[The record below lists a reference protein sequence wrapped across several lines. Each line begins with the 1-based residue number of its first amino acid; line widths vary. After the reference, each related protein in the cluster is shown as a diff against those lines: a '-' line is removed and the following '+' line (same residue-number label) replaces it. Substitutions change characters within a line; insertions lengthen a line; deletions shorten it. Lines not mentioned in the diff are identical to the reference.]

1 VGRSRELEEL
11 TRLLDENRL
20 LTLTGAGGSGKTR
33 LALELMGQGSAGSL
47 PPGRDRRAWIDLSSL
62 DDPSL
67 LPQHVLRGLGGR
79 EELRPGSPGAIVPF
93 LDPEPFLLVLDNCEH
108 LVEACAELVE
118 VCLHARPQLK
128 VVATS
133 REALGLSGECA
144 WLVPPLSLPEAGDS
158 LSDPHS
164 YEAVRLFEER
174 ARENSAS
181 FHLTE
186 QNVAIVAEIC
196 RRLDGL
202 PLAIELAAARVK
214 VLSVEQIRDRLD
226 DLFRLLS
233 SEGRRTVARHRT
245 LRAAIDWSHEL
256 LPEPARILLRRLSVF
271 RGGFGLDGATS
282 VGALGDGFDELETL
296 DQVARLV
303 DRSLVRVREARGMA
317 RYSLLETIR
326 QYAEFRLRESDEEEE
341 TRARHARF
349 MAERVEEAAPHLT
362 GPGRQAHVRTLMM
375 ELDNLRAAL
384 SWSRGGA
391 PELHV
396 EMVGQLWWFWYSNQQ
411 WKEGGTWLEG
421 ALSLEAASPP
431 TLSRLRLLF
440 AAGALATLQGRTEE
454 GRERLSEAAGLAR
467 SLGNLHMEAWCQNYL
482 ALGFGQQGD
491 PRLRDFAQGALGW
504 FQADEDPYGLRLA
517 LLMSALG
524 AEFSGDRDLADRHSQ
539 AAIEVARTLGRD
551 RDLAI
556 ALQNWSLIWVIRGE
570 PARAEPLVLES
581 MAALRDDPS
590 YLFLARGLDFL
601 AQVAGE
607 RGNPLRAA
615 RLMGLAEGL
624 RESVGTRGFA
634 VDVRRMDTL
643 VPRLRAAADDEAFS
657 AAWSEGRL
665 LKWEEELD
673 VILESWP
680 AGGTEG
686 SVPATD
692 AEPASRAIDPES
704 KPPLSPPPPTEGL
717 RIRTLGPFELEGETV
732 EAGCWSYAR
741 PRELLLFLLLHPK
754 GASRAE
760 IGGSIWPEA
769 TPSQLKNSFHVTLH
783 HLRKQLGDP
792 GWIVLEGE
800 RYRLARERGLDWDAE
815 RFETGVREAVASE
828 RRGQGDLTQLHSILE
843 LYRGELLDG
852 DGSSRWIEEARDH
865 YRRLQID
872 GWVTLARLLERA
884 GRVHDA
890 LDAWHRVT
898 SLEELNEEAHRNLM
912 RGWSRTG
919 ARDRAIRHFSHLST
933 LLREAFDAEPEE
945 ETLELYQSLLSSKGP
960 PEGG

>member
-1 VGRSRELEEL
+1 MGRSRELEEL
-11 TRLLDENRL
+11 THLLDENRL

-33 LALELMGQGSAGSL
+33 LALELLQRWPVDS
-47 PPGRDRRAWIDLSSL
+47 PPSGRDPRAWIDLASL
-62 DDPSL
+62 DDPTL
-67 LPQHVLRGLGGR
+67 LPQHVLRGMGGR
-79 EELRPGSPGAIVPF
+79 EELLPGSPEAIVPF
-93 LDPEPFLLVLDNCEH
+93 LDPEPFLVVLDNCEH

-118 VCLHARPQLK
+118 VCLHARPHLK

-158 LSDPHS
+158 LTDPRS
-164 YEAVRLFEER
+164 FEAVRLFEER
-174 ARENSAS
+174 ARENSAD
-181 FHLTE
+181 FHITE
-186 QNVAIVAEIC
+186 QNVAVVAEIC

-233 SEGRRTVARHRT
+233 SEGRRTIARHRT
-245 LRAAIDWSHEL
+245 LRAAIDWSYEL
-256 LPEPARILLRRLSVF
+256 LTEPARILLRRLSVF
-271 RGGFGLDGATS
+271 RGGFGLDGAAA

-303 DRSLVRVREARGMA
+303 DRSLVRVRESRGMA

-326 QYAEFRLRESDEEEE
+326 QYAESRLRESNEEEE

-349 MAERVEEAAPHLT
+349 MAGRIEEVAPHLT
-362 GPGRQAHVRTLMM
+362 GPERQAHVKDLMV

-384 SWSRGGA
+384 IWSRGGA

-411 WKEGGTWLEG
+411 WKEGGTWIEDTLG
-421 ALSLEAASPP
+421 LEAASSPALP
-431 TLSRLRLLF
+431 RLRLLF
-440 AAGALATLQGRTEE
+440 AAGALATLQGRTEV
-454 GRERLSEAAGLAR
+454 GRERLSEAAELAR
-467 SLGNLHMEAWCQNYL
+467 SLGDLRMEAWCHNYL
-482 ALGFGQQGD
+482 ALGFGQQSD
-491 PRLRDFAQGALGW
+491 PRLHDFAQRALEW
-504 FQADEDPYGLRLA
+504 FQAGEDPYGLRLA
-517 LLMSALG
+517 LLMAALS
-524 AEFSGDRDLADRHSQ
+524 AEFSSDREQADRHSQ
-539 AAIEVARTLGRD
+539 AAIDVARTLGRD

-570 PARAEPLVLES
+570 PTRAEPLVLES

-601 AQVAGE
+601 AEVAGD

-615 RLMGLAEGL
+615 RLMGLAEDL

-634 VDVRRMDTL
+634 VDVRRKETL
-643 VPRLRAAADDEAFS
+643 VPRLRDAAGHEAFS
-657 AAWSEGRL
+657 AAWSEGRH

-673 VILESWP
+673 AILESWRGEAAEVAPP
-680 AGGTEG
+680 A
-686 SVPATD
+686 PD
-692 AEPASRAIDPES
+692 PEPASRSVDS
-704 KPPLSPPPPTEGL
+704 VSQPPSSSPSPTQGL

-732 EAGCWSYAR
+732 EAGSWSYAR

-754 GASRAE
+754 GSSRAE
-760 IGGSIWPEA
+760 IGGNIWPEA

-792 GWIVLEGE
+792 GWIVLEGD
-800 RYRLARERGLDWDAE
+800 RYRLTRERGLDWDAE
-815 RFETGVREAVASE
+815 RFESGIRGAMASE
-828 RRGQGDLTQLHSILE
+828 RKGEGDPAELRSILE
-843 LYRGELLDG
+843 LYRGELLEG
-852 DGSSRWIEEARDH
+852 DGPSRWIEEARDH
-865 YRRLQID
+865 YRRLQVD

-884 GRVHDA
+884 GRDDEA
-890 LDAWHRVT
+890 LDVWHRVT
-898 SLEELNEEAHRNLM
+898 TLEELNEEAHRNLM
-912 RGWSRTG
+912 RGWSQAG

-945 ETLELYQSLLSSKGP
+945 ETLALYQSLLSSKGP
-960 PEGG
+960 PEGD